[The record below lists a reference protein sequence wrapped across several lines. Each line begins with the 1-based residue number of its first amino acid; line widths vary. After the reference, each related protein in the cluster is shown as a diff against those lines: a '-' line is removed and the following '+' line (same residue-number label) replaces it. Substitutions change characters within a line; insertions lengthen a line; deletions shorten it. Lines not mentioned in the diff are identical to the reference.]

1 MSSVLATF
9 ATQWFHPAAA
19 PQAARSPRTPV
30 AVRRRAGQASSP
42 GAAILAVLGH
52 AYRAAQR
59 AQMRRIRMQLSL
71 YGLTLEQGA
80 YKADKPGR

>member
-19 PQAARSPRTPV
+19 PQAARAPV
-30 AVRRRAGQASSP
+30 AVRRRAGQVSGVSP

-80 YKADKPGR
+80 GKDTQVR